1 MNPLAR
7 LTLTESKLFFRE
19 PIGVFFTLVVPP
31 LLLVILG
38 SVPAFREP
46 QEGLGGQRVIDLYAP
61 IIIATVIVMFALNGL
76 PQMLASYREKGILRR
91 MATTPVRPL
100 TMLTAQLAMCT
111 VLSIVASV
119 GVLAIARIAFA
130 VPLPDQIVGYA
141 LMFVLCTVASL
152 SIGLLI
158 AAVAP
163 SGKAAGA
170 IGSILFF
177 PVMFFAGLWI
187 PRAVMPDVLVRI
199 SDLTPL
205 GAGVQSLQ
213 DTASGSWP
221 QLLHVAVMLVWTVV
235 AGAVAVRYF
244 RWEAAR

>member
-1 MNPLAR
+1 MNPLTR
-7 LTLTESKLFFRE
+7 LTFTETRLYFRE
-19 PIGVFFTLVVPP
+19 PISVFFTIVFPP
-31 LLLVILG
+31 ILLVILG
-38 SVPAFREP
+38 SVPAFRQP
-46 QEGLGGQRVIDLYAP
+46 SQDYGGLRVIDLYAP
-61 IIIATVIVMFALNGL
+61 IVIAMVIVMFALNGL
-76 PQMLASYREKGILRR
+76 PQMLATYREKGILRR

-100 TMLTAQLAMCT
+100 VLLTAALLMCT
-111 VLSIVASV
+111 ALSVLATTV
-119 GVLAIARIAFA
+119 VLAIGRIVFA
-130 VPLPDQIVGYA
+130 VPLPGQIVGYA
-141 LMFVLCTVASL
+141 LVFVLCAVASL

-158 AAVAP
+158 AALAP

-177 PVMFFAGLWI
+177 PVMFFAGLWV
-187 PRAVMPDVLVRI
+187 PRALMPEALVRI

-221 QLLHVAVMLVWTVV
+221 QPLHIAVMLGWTVA
-235 AGAVAVRYF
+235 AGLLAARFF